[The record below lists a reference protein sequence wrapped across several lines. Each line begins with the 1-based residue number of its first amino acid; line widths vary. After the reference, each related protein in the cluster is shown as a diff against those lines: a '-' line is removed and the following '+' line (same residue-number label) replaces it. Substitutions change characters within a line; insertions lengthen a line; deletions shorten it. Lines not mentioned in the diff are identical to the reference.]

1 MANKKIMRRSEI
13 PNLLLENPN
22 LRNEDFAKHFGVTL
36 ETIRS
41 DMIYL
46 EEKGIVHKLHGHA
59 EVTDSFRK
67 DKTHL
72 NNRSHLDEDEKKS
85 IAEAALSFIHN
96 DSIIFLDSGSTVQKI
111 ADLLSQRSNVT
122 VITNSLGVANT
133 IIRQEQNHVYLASGF
148 VSSSGMLLNGPYL
161 IDSIKQFKYHFAFLG
176 TNGLKFY
183 NGPTCLN
190 YSHLPVKQLVIKNSE
205 NVAVVCSSSK
215 FADGA
220 VMQFATWD
228 EIDYLI
234 TDHIPEEQ
242 RSKIEK
248 SNVQCVIA
256 K

>member
-1 MANKKIMRRSEI
+1 MATNKNMRRSEI
-13 PNLLLENPN
+13 PNLLLKNPN

-46 EEKGIVHKLHGHA
+46 EEKGIVKKLHGHA
-59 EVTDSFRK
+59 EVTDSFRT
-67 DKTHL
+67 DKIHL
-72 NNRSHLDEDEKKS
+72 NERVLLDEEGKKS
-85 IAEAALSFIHN
+85 VAKAALDLIPN

-111 ADLLSQRSNVT
+111 AELLSLRSNIT

-133 IIRQEQNHVYLASGF
+133 IITQEQNHVYLAGGF
-148 VSSSGMLLNGPYL
+148 VSSNGMLLNGPYL
-161 IDSIKQFKYHFAFLG
+161 IDSIKQFKYNFAFLG

-183 NGPTCLN
+183 DGPTCLN

-205 NVAVVCSSSK
+205 KVAVVCASSK
-215 FADGA
+215 FSNGA

-234 TDHIPEEQ
+234 TDNIPDEQ
-242 RSKIEK
+242 QNVLKN
-248 SNVQCVIA
+248 SNVQCIIA
-256 K
+256 